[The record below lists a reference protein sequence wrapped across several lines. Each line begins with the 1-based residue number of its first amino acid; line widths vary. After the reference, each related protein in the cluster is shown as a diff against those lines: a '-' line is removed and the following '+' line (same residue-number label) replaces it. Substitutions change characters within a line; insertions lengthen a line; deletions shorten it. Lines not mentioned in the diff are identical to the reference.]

1 MIGINKN
8 VKQDSMIAS
17 DWDVIEA
24 GYGNGGGNQYSREC
38 AYSFVGGRSCGGGAA
53 NIVINGGQE
62 GWVFASLT
70 DAEVTAIM
78 NGTSLMAMQAG
89 TFPFLNKILFPV
101 ITTDATGNSVFTF
114 NNTSICV
121 HAAINAGDNYKIT
134 LRNTVKATYT
144 TQNGK
149 LTVDET
155 AVPVD
160 KNKITHLVF
169 VRGQAGNAATG
180 AMTIDPTQFAAFTV
194 GTAGSGAE
202 IVMSDVTIAP
212 GKQFLMG
219 STPETSFSLTFA
231 TSLNVQQ

>member
-17 DWDVIEA
+17 DWDVIEHGWRRSGENA
-24 GYGNGGGNQYSREC
+24 GIFTWIN
-38 AYSFVGGRSCGGGAA
+38 ADGRYYYLS
-53 NIVINGGQE
+53 NGGQE
-62 GWVFASLT
+62 GWAFASLT
-70 DAEVTAIM
+70 EAEVTSIM
-78 NGTSLMAMQAG
+78 NGTSLMNMPAG

-101 ITTDATGNSVFTF
+101 ITTDMAGNNVFTF
-114 NNTSICV
+114 DNTSICV
-121 HAAINAGDNYKIT
+121 FATSATDTAPSGT
-134 LRNTVKATYT
+134 LRNAVKATYT

-155 AVPVD
+155 AVPVA

-169 VRGQAGNAATG
+169 VRGRNGIAATG